1 MSFRITFHEVPHSD
15 WVREDCERLV
25 GALEEEFPETSKF
38 EVTVGR
44 DGESYSTHLHVTG
57 RHVSVNANGEARELR
72 EALAEAFEKAHTQL
86 RKHHDKV
93 VLGRRREAKN
103 SRR

>member
-15 WVREDCERLV
+15 AVREECERLV

-57 RHVSVNANGEARELR
+57 KHVSVNAHGEARELR
-72 EALAEAFEKAHTQL
+72 ETVAEAFGKAHTQL
-86 RKHHDKV
+86 RKHHDKA
-93 VLGRRREAKN
+93 VLGRRREAKG
-103 SRR
+103 RR